1 MRPVVRITRPIS
13 LLLAALVLGAP
24 LAEAKP
30 DRVKDRLDQAKAARA
45 DALAEA
51 RAAADQLAALRAEYD
66 RVEAEAERAAA
77 LVVDAAMREATLQA
91 RLVQARSQVNAR
103 ANAAYR
109 AGPGAFL
116 EVLLESGSFG
126 ELMTTRKLMEDILLA
141 DMEDAAWALESRDA
155 ARRVRRQL
163 EAAKQDLAA
172 QHRRLQELQAEMEV
186 VLAEAQAEVERV
198 GVRVEELA
206 QEQKRIQRAAARE
219 EQRALVLAPP
229 ADESGLLALLGPTGG
244 RGCDIPSGLERT
256 GEGFTGEASFYGE
269 EFAGQATASGAIFVP
284 ELFTAAHRT
293 LPLPT
298 FLHVRYGNRCA
309 TVLVNDRGPYVEGR
323 VLDLSQGA
331 ANYLGL
337 GVGVVEAEVL
347 SIR

>member
-77 LVVDAAMREATLQA
+77 LIVDAAMREATLQA

-298 FLHVRYGNRCA
+298 FLHVRYGDRCA